1 MQRPLLIVAI
11 SYIIGIV
18 IGVYFRMSI
27 PFILIILIINCIIIN
42 KKYLKVIII
51 IIMTII
57 ISSTETI
64 YLNNRYD
71 NINENLNA
79 KSIKL
84 IGTICSQIEETDYK
98 YIVTIKTEKRYK
110 NVKMIIYFN
119 KDKVELEK
127 LTYGNEIVITG
138 KYNEPDGRR
147 NYKGFNY
154 KEYLKTK
161 EIYGI
166 IECESEVQVV
176 KTKNLN
182 FIQLAINNLSIKI
195 KQNMDKILLKD
206 TKDLAVGIL
215 LGVSSDIDSEVKQNF
230 RDCNLSHMLAISGS
244 HLTYL
249 ILGLNLLLNKKILG
263 IRKCKVITIIIIII
277 FMLIVNMSSSIVR
290 AGICTIISIL
300 GTLIYRKS
308 DSYTAI
314 AISLLFSLIKNPF
327 SLFNIGL
334 QLSYLATL
342 GIIIFYTMLSKIKIS
357 EGKLKK
363 YIIENIIS
371 TLSANILILPITTYY
386 FNTIPTNFL
395 LSNLVAGP
403 VLGISL
409 IFELITVFI
418 SFISIKLAQIPGA
431 VVNVCLILLTKITK
445 IISKIPNI
453 TVVTPKI
460 ASVILIYIII
470 LNVWLYTNKKNIYK
484 NLKISRLL
492 CILIIIILIINF
504 LNIERTMRIYF
515 IDVGQGDSSLICT
528 PTGKNILI
536 DGGGSRTP
544 EKYDV
549 GEKVLLP
556 YLLDRRIKKLDYII
570 VSHFDADHAQ
580 GIETV
585 IDKIKVKN
593 IVVSRQASQ
602 SVEYDKIIKMCK
614 EKKIKIID
622 AKRGEKIVIDKYA
635 YFDILH
641 PGDILLDDGKGGLNA
656 NAIVAKLNYKMDNKL
671 FTVLFTGD
679 IEYDAE
685 QELVKEYGN
694 KLKSDI
700 LKVAHHG
707 SKTSSSQEFINLVKP
722 EIALIGVG
730 KDNTFGHP
738 NESVLERLRD
748 LKCKIYRTDENGE
761 ISIKV
766 KREGRLKLECCV
778 K

>member
-641 PGDILLDDGKGGLNA
+641 PGDILLDDGKSGLNA

-707 SKTSSSQEFINLVKP
+707 SKTSSSQKFINLVKP